1 MSICILYVYKYVS
14 GIYLLYNATHTLEN
28 FSCSGYTVHK
38 FSQNYSAKCRQ
49 KTRQKISYPWN
60 FAKLS
65 NLFLKSKLNY
75 TQYTNIVW
83 HLFQNCLQCE
93 REHDCC
99 LTIFSGIFE
108 NSRFPLNLSFVKQ
121 PVFQA
126 ISGQLLP
133 SFLVTQTR
141 DSSETSGF
149 FE

>member
-14 GIYLLYNATHTLEN
+14 GIYILYNATHTLEN

-75 TQYTNIVW
+75 TVHKYCLAFVSELFTVW
-83 HLFQNCLQCE
+83 VWAWLLSNDILGYFWKLQVSSKPLFCQTAC
-93 REHDCC
+93 
-99 LTIFSGIFE
+99 FSGNFR
-108 NSRFPLNLSFVKQ
+108 STL
-121 PVFQA
+121 A
-126 ISGQLLP
+126 LL
-133 SFLVTQTR
+133 FGNT
-141 DSSETSGF
+141 D
-149 FE
+149 